1 MNQKKPKQ
9 NHQKGKATARVSRED
24 YYYNV
29 RTKKFQS
36 QGKQIFLNSRF
47 GPPNQIIVATFSTAW
62 NYFKA
67 HS

>member
-24 YYYNV
+24 YYNV

-36 QGKQIFLNSRF
+36 QGKQVSKQVERLLKDILRKTKNR
-47 GPPNQIIVATFSTAW
+47 PW
-62 NYFKA
+62 Y
-67 HS
+67 

>member
-1 MNQKKPKQ
+1 MNQTKKPKQ

-36 QGKQIFLNSRF
+36 QGKQVSKQVERLLKDILRKTKNR
-47 GPPNQIIVATFSTAW
+47 PW
-62 NYFKA
+62 Y
-67 HS
+67 